1 MARRGPRTRPLHIL
15 LVPLGS
21 AGDVHP
27 FVAVGAAL
35 RQRGHLV
42 TVITSPVFER
52 LVRHVGLEFVP
63 VGTAEDFD
71 VLLQDPH
78 LWEFRRGF
86 EVVAKAVLT
95 ATPQIY
101 QIISERYVAGETI
114 VAAAGLAFGARI
126 AQERLGVPLATIQ
139 LQPAAFQSVY
149 QSPVLHPWLSRI
161 DLLPRP
167 LKRGVFRFTYFLAD
181 RIVGPETNRF
191 RAALGLPPARRF
203 LSDWWHSPRRV
214 IGLFPEWFGPPQPDW
229 PSQTRLTGFPL
240 YDETG
245 IEPVPSDLA
254 RFLSDAEDQGD
265 RPIVFTP
272 GSAMRHGRRFFEAS
286 VEACQH
292 LGRRGL
298 LLTRYPDQLPAPLPT
313 QVRHFDYVPF
323 SQLLPR
329 CAALVHHG
337 GVGTLAQG
345 LAAGVPQLVMPM
357 AHDQADNA
365 TRLQRLGAGRALRP
379 TLYRGPAV
387 ARELAHLLS
396 SPEVAASCAAAA
408 AKVRERE
415 AVEGACDLIEQ
426 LSSSRG

>member
-1 MARRGPRTRPLHIL
+1 MAKREPRNRSLHIL

-52 LVRHVGLEFVP
+52 LVRHIGLEFVP
-63 VGTAEDFD
+63 VGTAEEFD
-71 VLLQDPH
+71 ALLQDPH

-167 LKRGVFRFTYFLAD
+167 LKRGVLRFAYFLAD

-203 LSDWWHSPRRV
+203 LGDWWNSPRRV

-245 IEPVPSDLA
+245 VEPVSSDLA
-254 RFLSDAEDQGD
+254 RFLSDAEGQGD

-272 GSAMRHGRRFFEAS
+272 GSAMRHGRRFFRGVRRGVPAPRSERAAPHQISGSAPDAAPQARAALRLRTVQSTSPSLRRAGAS
-286 VEACQH
+286 RRRRYARAGSRRGRSATRDADGPRPGRQRDPTPASRGWACPQTH
-292 LGRRGL
+292 RLSRARRRPRAGAPPELTRGRRL
-298 LLTRYPDQLPAPLPT
+298 LRG
-313 QVRHFDYVPF
+313 
-323 SQLLPR
+323 S
-329 CAALVHHG
+329 G
-337 GVGTLAQG
+337 GEGSGAQG
-345 LAAGVPQLVMPM
+345 RRR
-357 AHDQADNA
+357 
-365 TRLQRLGAGRALRP
+365 RLRSDR
-379 TLYRGPAV
+379 
-387 ARELAHLLS
+387 
-396 SPEVAASCAAAA
+396 AAS
-408 AKVRERE
+408 
-415 AVEGACDLIEQ
+415 
-426 LSSSRG
+426 

>member
-1 MARRGPRTRPLHIL
+1 MAKREPRTRSLHIL

-21 AGDVHP
+21 AGDIHP

-52 LVRHVGLEFVP
+52 LVRHIGLEFVP
-63 VGTAEDFD
+63 VGTAEEFD
-71 VLLQDPH
+71 ALLQDPH

-114 VAAAGLAFGARI
+114 VVAAGLAFGARI

-167 LKRGVFRFTYFLAD
+167 LKRGVFRFAYFLAD

-203 LSDWWHSPRRV
+203 LSDWWNSPRRV

-245 IEPVPSDLA
+245 VEPVSSDLA

-265 RPIVFTP
+265 QPIVFTP

-286 VEACQH
+286 IEACQH

-298 LLTRYPDQLPAPLPT
+298 LLTRYPDQLPTSLPR

-323 SQLLPR
+323 SQLPPSLRRAGASRRCRYARAGPR
-329 CAALVHHG
+329 RG
-337 GVGTLAQG
+337 RS
-345 LAAGVPQLVMPM
+345 
-357 AHDQADNA
+357 A
-365 TRLQRLGAGRALRP
+365 TRDADGPRPGRQRDQTPAS
-379 TLYRGPAV
+379 RGWACPQT
-387 ARELAHLLS
+387 HLLS
-396 SPEVAASCAAAA
+396 RARRRPRTGAPPELTRGRRLLRGSGGEGAGARGRRRCLRSDRAAS
-408 AKVRERE
+408 
-415 AVEGACDLIEQ
+415 
-426 LSSSRG
+426 